1 MNLGEFIKSWRKTNK
16 VTQEEL
22 AKRAGVT
29 KGYISQL
36 ENGYMPTGK
45 PITPT
50 YTVLKGLA
58 NAMGMDINDFL
69 AAVDTDVSWNDN
81 YVHVKL
87 PSPESVR
94 TIPVYG
100 DLSCGTGLFVEDN
113 VIDFVTVPTSML
125 PNKSAEYFAQFADG
139 DSMIGAGIN
148 PGDLI
153 IFKKTSQVDN
163 GQIGCFCIDD
173 NIATCKKFSQIGGR
187 VYLMPAN
194 DAYSPIPIEPENE
207 CFRIIGLKVLQI
219 IK

>member
-1 MNLGEFIKSWRKTNK
+1 MNLGEFIKAWRKTHK

-45 PITPT
+45 PITPK
-50 YTVLKGLA
+50 YTVIKSLA
-58 NAMGMDINDFL
+58 AAMNYDINEFL
-69 AAVDTDVSWNDN
+69 AIVDTDVSWNDN
-81 YVHVKL
+81 PVHVKL
-87 PSPESVR
+87 PSPEQVR

-100 DLSCGTGLFVEDN
+100 QLSCGTGLFVEDN
-113 VIDFVTVPTSML
+113 VIDFVTIPVSML
-125 PNKSAEYFAQFADG
+125 PNKTAEYFAQYAEG

-153 IFKKTSQVDN
+153 IFKKTQVVEN

-173 NIATCKKFSQIGGR
+173 NVATCKKYSEISGQIF
-187 VYLMPAN
+187 LLPMN
-194 DAYSPIPIEPENE
+194 DKYSPIVITPESE
-207 CFRIIGLKVLQI
+207 CFRIIGLKVLQVS
-219 IK
+219 K